1 MRDVSTFRGVNRT
14 AFLRVGVIALATVAL
29 AGCVRAAPTLSGT
42 PAPPASLPPLQL
54 TSNRHVVFRWEFTE
68 DFIVAR
74 GDGVARL
81 APPDSARL
89 DFFAD
94 GGFGSGYALVFDD
107 RIVTPGGNSVS
118 GMLPSPPMLWAAVGR
133 LAVPPSPDTVAAVDG
148 SVIRADIGR
157 DPRWRVTITDGRFAL
172 LEQIAGSTVVESV
185 SRAPDGTVRYSNPR
199 SRRMLRI
206 TITREEEVR
215 GFDASI
221 WHP

>member
-1 MRDVSTFRGVNRT
+1 MT
-14 AFLRVGVIALATVAL
+14 LR
-29 AGCVRAAPTLSGT
+29 GT
-42 PAPPASLPPLQL
+42 PVPPASLPPLHL
-54 TSNRHVVFRWEFTE
+54 TGHRHIVFRWEFTE

-81 APPDSARL
+81 AAPDSARL

-107 RIVTPGGNSVS
+107 RIVAPGGNLAA

-148 SVIRADIGR
+148 SVLRADIGR
-157 DPRWRVTITDGRFAL
+157 DPRWRVTVSDGRFTV
-172 LEQIAGSTVVESV
+172 LEHIVGNTVVESV
-185 SRAPDGTVRYSNPR
+185 TRAPDGTVRYTNPK
-199 SRRMLRI
+199 SRRTLRI
-206 TITREEEVR
+206 TITREKEVP

-221 WHP
+221 WRP

>member
-1 MRDVSTFRGVNRT
+1 MFRGVNRA
-14 AFLRVGVIALATVAL
+14 AFLRVGAIGLVTLAL
-29 AGCVRAAPTLSGT
+29 AGCARAAATLRGT
-42 PAPPASLPPLQL
+42 PVPPASLPPLQL

-94 GGFGSGYALVFDD
+94 GGFGSGYALIFGD
-107 RIVTPGGNSVS
+107 RIVTPGGNPVS

-148 SVIRADIGR
+148 SVLRADIGR

-172 LEQIAGSTVVESV
+172 LEHIAGNTVVESV

-206 TITREEEVR
+206 TITREEDVR